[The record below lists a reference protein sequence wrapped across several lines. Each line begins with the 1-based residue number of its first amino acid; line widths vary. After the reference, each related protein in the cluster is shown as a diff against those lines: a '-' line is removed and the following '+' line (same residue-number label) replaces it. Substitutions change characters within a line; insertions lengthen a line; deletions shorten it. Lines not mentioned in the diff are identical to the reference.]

1 MNRKEKYKRLRIS
14 RRINL
19 SKYSLLAFSISSL
32 FLFSLCI
39 MSFGTYSYFTAQAD
53 FTFSVKNATKEELVQ
68 IEEGSL
74 EYVDRCLAQKSVTI
88 KNIFD
93 YKVII
98 SIDNTKY
105 TLQPGEVISHT
116 QVVADQC
123 NEFGDRSFI
132 IIGYENY
139 FSHPIN
145 VIVEKDKLNPC
156 PPQSDNGQGKPND
169 NGEGKQCGHTDT
181 PGGTDDDSSNSTE
194 AVEQEE
200 AIVEVEET
208 VKENE
213 PEVKEATEKSQEIPE
228 EVPEENKEKAP
239 VSDEKDAV
247 EQEPKTSTDP
257 PEENPVNEKEQ
268 PEKQEQPIQPAT
280 EPQQPVSSQNS
291 KDETTIVEESAS

>member
-19 SKYSLLAFSISSL
+19 SKYSLLAISISSL
-32 FLFSLCI
+32 FLFSFCI

-53 FTFSVKNATKEELVQ
+53 FNFSVKNATKEELVQ

-116 QVVADQC
+116 QVVADEC
-123 NEFGDRSFI
+123 NEFGDRSFT
-132 IIGYENY
+132 IIGYESY
-139 FSHPIN
+139 FTHPIN
-145 VIVEKDKLNPC
+145 VFVEKEKLNPC

-181 PGGTDDDSSNSTE
+181 PGGTDDDSSNST
-194 AVEQEE
+194 VEVKQDE
-200 AIVEVEET
+200 AIVEAEET

-213 PEVKEATEKSQEIPE
+213 AEVKEATETPQEIQ
-228 EVPEENKEKAP
+228 EENKEEAP

-247 EQEPKTSTDP
+247 DQEPKTTTDP
-257 PEENPVNEKEQ
+257 PEENPVKEKEQ
-268 PEKQEQPIQPAT
+268 PEKQAIQPAT
-280 EPQQPVSSQNS
+280 EPQQPVSSQET